1 MGRIRV
7 LSPDMVSF
15 ISAGEVI
22 DGPWS
27 IVKELVENSLD
38 AAATHI
44 DIEIRGGGIDSVV
57 VSDNGHGIAHDDV
70 PMCVRGH
77 STSKVRNREDLD
89 TIATYGFRGEALAS
103 IAAVADLHIL
113 TRTADEEMGSKLV
126 SRVGE
131 APKIT
136 NASRPNGTTVE
147 VTHLFARIP
156 ARKKQLGTPKTEG
169 QRVVD
174 VVMRHAMPRFDVG
187 FRLVKDGEVI
197 IDCPPEQSPRD
208 RAVAAWGAEVAP
220 HLAEVYFT
228 KDSITIKG
236 FLARPLVTRGTRA
249 REYLSVHK
257 RPVEDMRLS
266 TAVESA
272 YSTLLMRGRYPVCV
286 LDISLDPLRVDV
298 NVHPTKREVRIK
310 DAEEVASA
318 VRESVRRVL
327 LEPQPSTFGQGPE
340 DILAGPSLEP
350 FLMEEE
356 SEKPSSLSSSA
367 NRQPTTDA
375 FRLVEGVSLEGVT
388 SETSDDIIRVPT
400 LGGTFRIV
408 GQVHNLYVVLEL
420 QEGLL
425 IIDQHAAHERVMYER
440 LRRQMNSGAMPVQEL
455 LEPIVLRLQHTDAE
469 NVLGLSDVLERM
481 GYSVSGF
488 GGNEILVT
496 TLPDVLGYQVS
507 EKEVTSIVD
516 EILAIGVDHAS
527 EHFMDEIVK
536 ITACH
541 SAIRAGQPMSKDE
554 IRNLL
559 VAMAST
565 PNRYSCPH
573 GRPTI
578 LRISVQEL
586 EKKFGRIGH

>member
-27 IVKELVENSLD
+27 VVKELIENSLD

-44 DIEIRGGGIDSVV
+44 DVEIKGGGIDSIV
-57 VSDNGHGIAHDDV
+57 VSDNGHGMAHDDM
-70 PMCVRGH
+70 PLCTRGH

-103 IAAVADLHIL
+103 IAAVADLHIV
-113 TRTADEEMGSKLV
+113 TRAADEEIGSKLV

-131 APKIT
+131 TPNISS
-136 NASRPNGTTVE
+136 ASRPNGTTVG
-147 VTHLFARIP
+147 VTDLFARIP

-187 FRLVKDGEVI
+187 FRLIKDGEVI
-197 IDCPPEQSPRD
+197 LDCPPEQSPRD
-208 RAVAAWGAEVAP
+208 RAAATWGAEVAP
-220 HLAEVYFT
+220 HLAEVHFT

-249 REYLSVHK
+249 REYFSIHN

-286 LDISLDPLRVDV
+286 LDISLDPMRVDV

-327 LEPQPSTFGQGPE
+327 LEPQPSTFGQAPE
-340 DILAGPSLEP
+340 DTLAEPSLEP

-356 SEKPSSLSSSA
+356 TEKPGVLSSSA
-367 NRQPTTDA
+367 DRHPTTAA
-375 FRLVEGVSLEGVT
+375 FSLLEGVSLEGVT
-388 SETSDDIIRVPT
+388 GETGDDIVRVPA

-408 GQVHNLYVVLEL
+408 GQVHNLYVVLEF
-420 QEGLL
+420 QNGLL

-440 LRRQMNSGAMPVQEL
+440 LRRQVNSGALPVQEL

-469 NVLGLSDVLERM
+469 NVLELADVLEKM
-481 GYSVSGF
+481 GYSISGF
-488 GGNEILVT
+488 GGNEILVKT
-496 TLPDVLGYQVS
+496 IPDVLGHQVS
-507 EKEVTSIVD
+507 ETEVISIVD
-516 EILAIGVDHAS
+516 EILGIGADHAS

-541 SAIRAGQPMSKDE
+541 SAIRAGQPLSKDE

-559 VAMAST
+559 VAMANT

-578 LRISVQEL
+578 LRVSTQEL
-586 EKKFGRIGH
+586 EKRFGRIGH